1 MWKTNFDIFNNIYVS
16 SLDIVNSIYVR
27 VFVRIL
33 HLAATSMGVKHE
45 GTMKS
50 SFVCWKGFGMLQ
62 HLCLQDNVGF

>member
-1 MWKTNFDIFNNIYVS
+1 MWTFQFALFNNIYVS

-45 GTMKS
+45 GKR
-50 SFVCWKGFGMLQ
+50 
-62 HLCLQDNVGF
+62 CLRLFAGRVWVYADIL